1 MLLGKRKSLGSVAIK
16 VEMLESVDCF
26 SSLLSFDVE
35 QAIRLIANTETN
47 NTTVKIFES
56 FENFIIIPPL

>member
-1 MLLGKRKSLGSVAIK
+1 
-16 VEMLESVDCF
+16 MLESVDCF

-35 QAIRLIANTETN
+35 QAIRLIANTGTN